1 MSQANTID
9 YQELAGDAAPG
20 SAPPFLV
27 RRFERETLA
36 APAAGL
42 PHRHNFQ
49 EIILVES
56 GRFVHSVDG
65 QPSVLVPGTVCL
77 IAQGQVHAVDR
88 ADDLVGFLL
97 RFTDDFLPPAFL
109 GPTWDYRFALFSP
122 LGMGQSLLLPGDE
135 IAEISQLLS
144 LIATEHD
151 RV

>member
-1 MSQANTID
+1 MNQTDVID
-9 YQELAGDAAPG
+9 YQELAGDAEPG
-20 SAPPFLV
+20 TAPPFLV
-27 RRFERETLA
+27 RRFERETLE

-56 GRFVHSVDG
+56 GSFVHSVDG
-65 QPSVLVPGTVCL
+65 QPSTLLPGTVCL

-109 GPTWDYRFALFSP
+109 GPTWDYRSALFKKPEMLPDS
-122 LGMGQSLLLPGDE
+122 GMAACQS
-135 IAEISQLLS
+135 I
-144 LIATEHD
+144 
-151 RV
+151 R